1 MGTTERRER
10 DKQRRREDILN
21 TARTLFFEKGFRDT
35 TIDDIA
41 RSAELAR
48 GTIYLYFENKEEIY
62 ATVLEE
68 GLDTLNRLVQESYSE
83 DADPLTNILAGHDA
97 FMNFHDNYAQY
108 YNVLMLDKLQIADVL
123 PTSLKDRLDLKT
135 AQMAE
140 FIENILDKGV
150 RKGMFRPMQI
160 REVAYLQMGMAMGFA
175 QMLDKCCAT
184 NEVFNDREQSRQ
196 AMHALIAN
204 SLLDRHERD

>member
-10 DKQRRREDILN
+10 EKQRRREDILN

-62 ATVLEE
+62 ATILEE
-68 GLDTLNRLVQESYSE
+68 GLDVLRELLVSSYDE
-83 DADPLTNILAGHDA
+83 AADPLTNILAGHDA
-97 FMNFHDNYAQY
+97 FLKFHDSYAHY
-108 YNVLMLDKLQIADVL
+108 YNVLILDKLQITEAL
-123 PTSLKDRLDLKT
+123 PAPLKARLELKT
-135 AQMAE
+135 ADMAE
-140 FIENILDKGV
+140 WIAAVLDQGIKKGI
-150 RKGMFRPMQI
+150 FRPMEV

-175 QMLDKCCAT
+175 LMLDKCGS
-184 NEVFNDREQSRQ
+184 VFSDREQSRQ
-196 AMHALIAN
+196 AMHALVAN
-204 SLLDRHERD
+204 GLIERKEH